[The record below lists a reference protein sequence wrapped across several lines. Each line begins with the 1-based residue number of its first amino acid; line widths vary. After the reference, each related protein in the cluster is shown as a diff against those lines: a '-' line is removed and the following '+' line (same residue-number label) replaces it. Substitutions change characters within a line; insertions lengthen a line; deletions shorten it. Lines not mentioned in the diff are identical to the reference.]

1 MADEAGS
8 QPVLLER
15 AAAVATITLNRPA
28 SLNAMSDEVVHALER
43 IVDGLAADGTVRAA
57 IVTGAGK
64 AFSAGGD
71 LRQFGQQRDDDP
83 QRLLATLAYNMGVL
97 TKVERLPFPTIAAI
111 NGVTV
116 AGGLEL
122 ALCCDVIVAS
132 DQAMIGDGHAKYAI
146 VPAGGSSVRLPIKIA
161 ANHAHHMLYSAELF
175 PAGTL
180 KDWGLVNE
188 VVAAD
193 QVLPRARAIAEHYSR
208 QSPQVLRHM
217 KALAQAP
224 FRARIEAGLRAEIE
238 AFRTHLESR
247 DLAEGLKA
255 FREKRKPNY

>member
-1 MADEAGS
+1 MVDGTAS
-8 QPVLLER
+8 PPVIVER
-15 AAAVATITLNRPA
+15 AGAVAIITLNRPA
-28 SLNAMSDEVVHALER
+28 SLNAMSDEMVGALEW
-43 IVDGLAADGTVRAA
+43 IVDDLAADDTIRAA

-83 QRLLATLAYNMGVL
+83 SKLLATLVYNQGVL
-97 TKVERLPFPTIAAI
+97 TKVERLPFPVIAAV

-122 ALCCDVIVAS
+122 ALCCDVILAS
-132 DQAMIGDGHAKYAI
+132 DQAMMGDGHAKYAI
-146 VPAGGSSVRLPIKIA
+146 VPAGGSSVRLLIKIA
-161 ANHAHHMLYSAELF
+161 PNHAHHMLYSAELF
-175 PAGTL
+175 PAATL
-180 KDWGLVNE
+180 KEWGLVNE
-188 VVAAD
+188 VAAAD
-193 QVLPRARAIAEHYSR
+193 QLLPRARQIADHYGLK
-208 QSPQVLRHM
+208 SPQVLRHM

-224 FRARIEAGLRAEIE
+224 FRTRIDAGLRAEIE
-238 AFRTHLESR
+238 TFRIHLESR